1 MARQDPIALAATL
14 PCWGGRVSPVPLA
27 GGLTNDN
34 FLVEDG
40 GERYVVRVGGDIPA
54 HNIVRTT
61 EAAASRAA
69 HFAGVSP
76 RVHYADSNAL
86 VIGFVEGR
94 TLKPRE
100 IAAVELHA
108 LDDIELGLRCLRLFD
123 RNNTLVADFLH
134 SVGDHLADG
143 LVAIRSDRADLGDL
157 FGGLH
162 LLRSALD
169 VLDDRP
175 ATAMSTPRFRSIGF
189 IPALVSTPASQ
200 QAPPYTRARR
210 EGVRTGRLL
219 ELFGNHI
226 SL

>member
-40 GERYVVRVGGDIPA
+40 GERYVVRV
-54 HNIVRTT
+54 
-61 EAAASRAA
+61 
-69 HFAGVSP
+69 
-76 RVHYADSNAL
+76 HYADCNAL